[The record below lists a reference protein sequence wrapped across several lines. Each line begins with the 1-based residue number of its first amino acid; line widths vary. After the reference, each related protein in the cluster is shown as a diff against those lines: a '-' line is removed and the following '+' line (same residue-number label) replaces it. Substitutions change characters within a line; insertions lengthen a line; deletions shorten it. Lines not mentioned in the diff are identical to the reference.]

1 MKDSWYSW
9 SERRTVM
16 HEYLYPT
23 GNYGA
28 REWPIGW
35 VAIDG
40 DEVIEHEGEPVVES
54 TSDSAAKESTSG
66 KQRNVGG

>member
-1 MKDSWYSW
+1 M
-9 SERRTVM
+9 R
-16 HEYLYPT
+16 EYKYPQ

-40 DEVIEHEGEPVVES
+40 DEVIEHEGVPLVELHEVVAGGVDDS
-54 TSDSAAKESTSG
+54 KGGNASNSDKREVRSSMKW
-66 KQRNVGG
+66 